1 MLLFG
6 HFQYGERSLIR
17 HRAVEED
24 SMEDHSLHGTKDS
37 FRQVLR
43 GYAVNEG
50 GSENLRI
57 TSSTRSQKFFGPGEV
72 IQRIRIPVYSGE
84 SIEVALL
91 KLETA
96 RRNSAGRFASEN
108 LIQHLQRILAYEQ
121 TGQIL
126 TTRNV
131 DSILG
136 GALGDFMAAVEE
148 YSTRPV
154 KRVSAA
160 DRPRLEEIK
169 EWGQST
175 EIQLVE
181 MAITDH
187 TLGITEFEAI
197 KVEVEQIVPTDRRE
211 LFSWKFF
218 GHILN
223 APLDSDTF
231 QYPPVGRER
240 SPADRIK
247 QNWFRRTNST
257 VRITAAKVLTPG

>member
-1 MLLFG
+1 MKALSRLFILLFFSPGFAFSQGDEPRSLTISPQPQLLNISAISTQALQAAKSNQLLVMSSHARARLMLLFG

-96 RRNSAGRFASEN
+96 RRNSAG
-108 LIQHLQRILAYEQ
+108 
-121 TGQIL
+121 
-126 TTRNV
+126 
-131 DSILG
+131 
-136 GALGDFMAAVEE
+136 
-148 YSTRPV
+148 
-154 KRVSAA
+154 
-160 DRPRLEEIK
+160 
-169 EWGQST
+169 
-175 EIQLVE
+175 
-181 MAITDH
+181 
-187 TLGITEFEAI
+187 
-197 KVEVEQIVPTDRRE
+197 
-211 LFSWKFF
+211 
-218 GHILN
+218 
-223 APLDSDTF
+223 
-231 QYPPVGRER
+231 
-240 SPADRIK
+240 
-247 QNWFRRTNST
+247 
-257 VRITAAKVLTPG
+257 

>member
-1 MLLFG
+1 
-6 HFQYGERSLIR
+6 
-17 HRAVEED
+17 
-24 SMEDHSLHGTKDS
+24 
-37 FRQVLR
+37 
-43 GYAVNEG
+43 
-50 GSENLRI
+50 
-57 TSSTRSQKFFGPGEV
+57 
-72 IQRIRIPVYSGE
+72 
-84 SIEVALL
+84 
-91 KLETA
+91 
-96 RRNSAGRFASEN
+96 
-108 LIQHLQRILAYEQ
+108 
-121 TGQIL
+121 
-126 TTRNV
+126 
-131 DSILG
+131 
-136 GALGDFMAAVEE
+136 MAAVEE

-257 VRITAAKVLTPG
+257 VRITAAKVLTPGSIGFSPLVDKGWRLDERIEFPGDGHVSAPVRSGHYISIWNWMLADPLIERAGCSSYLGIIAQDRATPLRGIDLFAEVSAKVFSILPLHKIPS